1 LVWHPKS
8 AVPNS
13 PSGLTEGLDLC
24 LALLSGACW
33 ALYCLFRLKWTGE
46 AGIVPLALG
55 NLVWDEGSHLQ
66 SVT

>member
-1 LVWHPKS
+1 M
-8 AVPNS
+8 
-13 PSGLTEGLDLC
+13 SG
-24 LALLSGACW
+24 LLSGACW

-46 AGIVPLALG
+46 AGIVPLAVG